1 MDEAKLSAFI
11 AEYDDYITILIGL
24 VLIAGSVKNWDWLCD
39 PTGKPDAHLLSRSM
53 YRLIFGALGLILI
66 FCGSMMIS
74 G

>member
-39 PTGKPDAHLLSRSM
+39 PTGKPGAHLLSRGM

-66 FCGSMMIS
+66 VCSF
-74 G
+74 

>member
-24 VLIAGSVKNWDWLCD
+24 VLIAGSVKNWNWLCN
-39 PTGKPDAHLLSRSM
+39 PVGKPDAQLLSRGM

-66 FCGSMMIS
+66 VCSF
-74 G
+74 

>member
-39 PTGKPDAHLLSRSM
+39 PTGKPDAHLLNRGM

-66 FCGSMMIS
+66 VCSF
-74 G
+74 

>member
-24 VLIAGSVKNWDWLCD
+24 VLIAGSVKNWDWLCV
-39 PTGKPDAHLLSRSM
+39 PTGKPDAHLLSRGM

-66 FCGSMMIS
+66 VCSF
-74 G
+74 

>member
-24 VLIAGSVKNWDWLCD
+24 VLIAGSVKNWDWLCY
-39 PTGKPDAHLLSRSM
+39 PTGKPDAHLLSRGM

-66 FCGSMMIS
+66 VCSF
-74 G
+74 

>member
-39 PTGKPDAHLLSRSM
+39 PTSKPDAHLLSRGM

-66 FCGSMMIS
+66 VCSF
-74 G
+74 